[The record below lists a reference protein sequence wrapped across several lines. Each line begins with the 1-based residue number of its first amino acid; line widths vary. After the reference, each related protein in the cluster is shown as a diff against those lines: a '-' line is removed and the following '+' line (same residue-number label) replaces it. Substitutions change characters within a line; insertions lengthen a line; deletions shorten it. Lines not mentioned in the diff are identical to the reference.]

1 MIHSLLDTGG
11 TEGKKMGGGCTGVT
25 RYEHILYWA
34 EQTLKEQITAAY
46 TIFSTLREIN
56 LS

>member
-11 TEGKKMGGGCTGVT
+11 TEGKKMGVT